1 MGERYMVSKLLEVF
15 YVREFVKHHSADSFP
30 ITINL
35 TDPGYCWSSL
45 DRDSGFVMWLSRVL
59 LARSTAD
66 GGRTIAFSGTQ
77 DQTTHGQFLAN
88 CKIRE
93 VAKFAQSDEGVKLQ
107 KQVYEEVNA
116 KLEKIKQGVTRV

>member
-1 MGERYMVSKLLEVF
+1 MKERYMVSKLMEVF
-15 YVREFVKHHSADSFP
+15 FVREFAENHSASDFP

-35 TDPGYCWSSL
+35 TDPGFCWSAL
-45 DRDSGFVMWLSRVL
+45 GRDSGVGMWLMRTL

-77 DQTTHGQFLAN
+77 DERSHGEFFAN
-88 CKIRE
+88 CEIRE
-93 VAKFAQSDEGVKLQ
+93 VAKFATSPEGVKLQ

-116 KLEKIKQGVTRV
+116 KLEKIKPGCTKV